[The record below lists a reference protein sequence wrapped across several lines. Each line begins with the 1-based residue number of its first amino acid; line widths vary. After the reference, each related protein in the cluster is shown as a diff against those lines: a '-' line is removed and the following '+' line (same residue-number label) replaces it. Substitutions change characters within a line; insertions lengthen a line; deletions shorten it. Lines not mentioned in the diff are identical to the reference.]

1 MPYAYLIAQVTV
13 TDEEAFEKYRVR
25 VPEVTQGY
33 GGEYLARGGRQ
44 LGLEG
49 PAPAHNRTVI
59 ARFPSYERA
68 VEWYNCEAYTE
79 LVKLRQAGS
88 DGTLY
93 IVEGVEE

>member
-1 MPYAYLIAQVTV
+1 MPPAYLIAQVTV

-33 GGEYLARGGRQ
+33 DGEYLARGGRQ

-49 PAPAHNRTVI
+49 PLPSHNRTVI
-59 ARFPSYERA
+59 ARFPSYECA
-68 VEWYNCEAYTE
+68 VEWYHSEAYTE

-93 IVEGVEE
+93 IVEGIE

>member
-33 GGEYLARGGRQ
+33 DGEYLARGGRQ

-49 PAPAHNRTVI
+49 PLPSHNRTVI

-68 VEWYNCEAYTE
+68 VEWYHSEAYTE
-79 LVKLRQAGS
+79 LVKLRQAWS

-93 IVEGVEE
+93 IVEGIE

>member
-1 MPYAYLIAQVTV
+1 MPPAYLIAQVTV

-33 GGEYLARGGRQ
+33 DGEYLARGGRQ

-49 PAPAHNRTVI
+49 PLPSHNRTVI

-68 VEWYNCEAYTE
+68 VEWYHSEAYTE

-93 IVEGVEE
+93 IVEGIE